1 MSEAKQPDK
10 PKWYV
15 CHTKP
20 RCEKR
25 FADLMEREGF
35 EHYLPL
41 AISVRR
47 YGTKSKKFTKPLFP
61 SYVFARM
68 PPTQKL
74 RAHQQDHLVR
84 MLPVDNENVF
94 LKQMEAVRTLIDS
107 GMEVS
112 LCPPLKKGTRVK
124 VTAGPL
130 WGVEGVVDDPANP
143 KGIVIVIDMLQQGVL
158 ARVPPEYLKPI
169 GD

>member
-1 MSEAKQPDK
+1 MPGQQESDAPQ
-10 PKWYV
+10 WYV

-25 FADLMEREGF
+25 FAKLMESEGF

-41 AISVRR
+41 ALSVRR
-47 YGTKSKKFTKPLFP
+47 YGTHTKKFTKPLFP
-61 SYVFARM
+61 GYVFAKI

-84 MLPVDNENVF
+84 MLPVDNERIF
-94 LKQMEAVRTLIDS
+94 LQQLEAVKALVAS
-107 GMEVS
+107 GVELS

-130 WGVEGVVDDPANP
+130 WGVEGIVDNPANP
-143 KGIVIVIDMLQQGVL
+143 KGIVIAIDILQQGVL
-158 ARVPPEYLKPI
+158 AKLPAEYLKSI
-169 GD
+169 DD

>member
-1 MSEAKQPDK
+1 MTEPDASHR

-35 EHYLPL
+35 DHYLPL
-41 AISVRR
+41 VLSVRR
-47 YGTKSKKFTKPLFP
+47 YGTKTKKFTKPLFP

-68 PPTQKL
+68 PPTEKP

-84 MLPVDNENVF
+84 MIPVDNEPAF
-94 LKQMEAVRTLIDS
+94 LRQIDAIKSLIES
-107 GMEVS
+107 GIEVS
-112 LCPPLKKGTRVK
+112 LCPPLEKGTRVK

-130 WGVEGVVDDPANP
+130 WGVEGVVDDPDNP
-143 KGIVIVIDMLQQGVL
+143 KGIVIVVDILQQGVH
-158 ARVPPEYLKPI
+158 ARVPPDYLKRI
-169 GD
+169 DD